1 MRKKDIKVWEFFPDS
16 PWEKGKEKV
25 ILIHG
30 LFMYGFIMNPIA
42 EYLAKKNYSPLFYDY
57 PTIKYKVEEHG
68 ERLALFL
75 EEYFREAEKNSYSG
89 KLHFVTH
96 SMGGLILRKALQ
108 LLPGNDREKVG
119 NIVMI
124 APPNKGSDVAKT
136 ALKLLPFPA
145 KKIRPL
151 EGLSSVENSFANRE
165 NMPEEFGKRIG
176 ILGAENDLMVRKEYT
191 FLSVA
196 GERVFLPGQHTLIL
210 FRQDAK
216 KAVYTFLKEG
226 SFPPEMKRE

>member
-1 MRKKDIKVWEFFPDS
+1 MMRKNIKVWEFFPAA
-16 PWEKGKEKV
+16 PWEKEKEKV

-42 EYLAKKNYSPLFYDY
+42 EFLAGKNYSPLFYDY
-57 PTIKYKVEEHG
+57 PTVRYKVEEHG

-75 EEYFREAEKNSYSG
+75 EEYFREGEKNFHSG
-89 KLHFVTH
+89 KIHFVTH

-108 LLPGNDREKVG
+108 LLSDRSREKVG

-145 KKIRPL
+145 KMIRPL

-165 NMPEEFGKRIG
+165 KMPEEFGKRIG
-176 ILGAENDLMVRKEYT
+176 ILGAEGDLMVRKEYT
-191 FLSVA
+191 FLSA
-196 GERVFLPGQHTLIL
+196 AKERVFLPGQHTLIL

-226 SFPPEMKRE
+226 SFPPEMPRE